1 MNRVLYSYKKSAQ
14 QDTKPVLGVSNRPGA
29 NLPGDRGLD
38 PFGNYAA
45 ASPDEKFALRTQE
58 IKNGRTAMM
67 AVLFYAVFEATTGT
81 PIVQQ
86 FAPLF
91 RPFWETPGLLFFGA
105 KYTP

>member
-1 MNRVLYSYKKSAQ
+1 
-14 QDTKPVLGVSNRPGA
+14 
-29 NLPGDRGLD
+29 
-38 PFGNYAA
+38 
-45 ASPDEKFALRTQE
+45 
-58 IKNGRTAMM
+58 MM